1 MTNKFDL
8 IIFGSTSEL
17 IQAIIKEHKQCFL
30 DNVNELTVVQ
40 WADNFPEIYKQFYP
54 KSIKLDCSNAQEFGR
69 ELKNIAQ
76 NFSNSERHLNIF
88 PTYGQFTFD
97 YADKNSVF
105 RFQENGFQI
114 NLNSRLQ
121 ILDAFKDNKNVRFHF
136 FGSLLG
142 SFPYLGDYANSMWFI
157 HQLPKNAEYRDL
169 NLIIYNLG
177 GMQTRFWD
185 FKRRPDFKPFI
196 HTSLPTDFVVQT
208 GFKNLNNKGVFT
220 NYPSFIARIAAWKT
234 RSKTILIDDT
244 NNK

>member
-17 IQAIIKEHKQCFL
+17 IQAIVKEHKQWFL

-40 WADNFPEIYKQFYP
+40 RTDNFPEVYKQFNP

-76 NFSNSERHLNIF
+76 NFSNSERQLNIF

-97 YADKNSVF
+97 YADKNPVF

-142 SFPYLGDYANSMWFI
+142 SFPYLGDYANSMWYI
-157 HQLPKNAEYRDL
+157 NQLPKNAEYRDL

-196 HTSLPTDFVVQT
+196 HTTLPTDFVLQT
-208 GFKNLNNKGVFT
+208 GFKNPKNKGVFT
-220 NYPSFIARIAAWKT
+220 KYPSFMSRIATWMG
-234 RSKTILIDDT
+234 RRGVRPF
-244 NNK
+244 